1 MEREVK
7 WNMKKMGEDMNLNDI
22 ECNKYV
28 LELVNSW
35 INNADSKIS
44 IACGISSVVF
54 AVIAFGAENI
64 LGKMHVKEVDG
75 FLIILFYIA
84 VVIAG
89 LTFLLGLWFYFWAL
103 NPSLTSAKNPI
114 RKPKYSIF
122 YDDIKEFGNVDDYI
136 NCVSRASI
144 RDFNKEI
151 LQEIYINS
159 KICSKKIRCFKIGM
173 WLSVIAIAA
182 AVLGSAFYYFALI

>member
-1 MEREVK
+1 MELEVK
-7 WNMKKMGEDMNLNDI
+7 WNMKKIEEDMNQNDI

-54 AVIAFGAENI
+54 AVIAFGAENFLSKI
-64 LGKMHVKEVDG
+64 HVKEVNE
-75 FLIILFYIA
+75 FLIILFYITA
-84 VVIAG
+84 VIAG
-89 LTFLLGLWFYFWAL
+89 LTFLSGLWFYFWAL

-122 YDDIKEFGNVDDYI
+122 YDDIKKFSNVDDYI
-136 NCVSRASI
+136 KCVSQASI
-144 RDFNKEI
+144 RDFNKE
-151 LQEIYINS
+151 LLLEIYINS
-159 KICSKKIRCFKIGM
+159 GICSKKMRCFKIGM